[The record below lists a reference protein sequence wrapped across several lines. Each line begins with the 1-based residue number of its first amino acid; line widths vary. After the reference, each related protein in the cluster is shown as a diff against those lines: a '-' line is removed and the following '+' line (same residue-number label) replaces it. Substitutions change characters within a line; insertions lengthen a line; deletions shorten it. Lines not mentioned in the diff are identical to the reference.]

1 MCRTKS
7 VMQCTLHECPTHR
20 GTRRVSQPKQG
31 PCCSLYFRNVCRYPQ
46 SGAGHCLEIWH
57 RLGSISAMP
66 RFPSNAQ
73 IGVPDPSLLG
83 MSSVSERTYRA
94 CSGSPAWTKSP
105 PPAIHVASPQPRKY
119 LGQSSHQGLASGF
132 RQPAYHQVGPCQT
145 QARKTHP
152 CFDFVRD
159 AIGPD

>member
-105 PPAIHVASPQPRKY
+105 PPRHTCCIPAAQKISWSIIPSRPSFWFQAACLSPGRTLSNPSKEDAP
-119 LGQSSHQGLASGF
+119 LF
-132 RQPAYHQVGPCQT
+132 RFCP
-145 QARKTHP
+145 
-152 CFDFVRD
+152 
-159 AIGPD
+159 